1 MSRRDLWREL
11 YERFDPESP
20 ATMKW
25 RAPRPHSPAKKIL
38 ETLDRP
44 FGTPRILLMGTVGT
58 GKTTE
63 LLRIA
68 EEREQRELVVF
79 LDLERHFTQVLK
91 DPNALHRIQAWE
103 VCFLAGLALVFRFK
117 ERLGIELEPE
127 IVNQLGEA
135 WQRLAEATKTP
146 NPQVDLGSFAK
157 EALSLGATLAT
168 TGAALGL
175 ESLSAA
181 WRLKTYKTA
190 AASILSW
197 NLPLGRSEKSLPDQ
211 DRQVQELLGAV
222 NLLLGEVQQKH
233 RKVLLVIDGLDRI
246 RDLPRAKALFVESQ
260 LISHLGCPLIVSGPL
275 ALRHDAA
282 MVGVRGFR
290 VDALVNEPVLDH
302 DDPSRPGPGV
312 DFFRE
317 LYAQRVKD
325 LGNEAFGLVSP
336 SLLGE
341 LAYRSGGRARDF
353 VRFIR
358 SLAEV
363 AWDQDASAATPELVK
378 EVLDE
383 WRRRFETGISSVH
396 IQLLEMVMRDPE
408 HRLPLNELAHEL
420 LDYQQL
426 LPYPNDSEWYYPHPL
441 LTMHLLTG
449 RIPVFGP
456 ATTRPVARKLDV
468 YISRI
473 EIEDIRSLQS
483 LQWDMPPAPGW
494 HVLIGDNGAGKSSA
508 LRAMAAALLGDG
520 RRYENGSATAEVSSD
535 SALALRIDF
544 STWLR
549 PKRSSGTVAL
559 TALGTEKD
567 GKQIRQE
574 HRLQVGAQGPLWTH
588 SPHTSEFFSAGFGP
602 FRRFSGGDADYE
614 RQFSSLPR
622 VNRHLS
628 LFDERVSLTE
638 ALRWLKDLQFM
649 ALVNSFSAEFLERVR
664 TFINQDGFLPNGVKL
679 RDITPDSVRFE
690 DANGS
695 ATSIE
700 ELSDGYRS
708 ILSLTLELIR
718 QLSAHYGPD
727 LVFDKNAW
735 AVDAPGIVL
744 IDEADAHLH
753 PTWQR
758 EIGLRLK
765 KLFPRLQ
772 FIVTT
777 HSPLVC
783 QAADTVFRLPRPGTE
798 EQGRLVEG
806 IELERLK
813 YGNVLDAYGTG
824 VFGRIT
830 RSEAGQQLLE
840 RLAELNRKELEQG
853 LSEEEE
859 QEQERLRTIFPTGR
873 AERESLV

>member
-25 RAPRPHSPAKKIL
+25 RAPRPHSPAKKIV

-79 LDLERHFTQVLK
+79 LDLERHFTHVVK
-91 DPNALHRIQAWE
+91 DPNALYRIQAWE
-103 VCFLAGLALVFRFK
+103 VCFLAGLALVFRLK
-117 ERLGIELEPE
+117 ERLGIELDPGM
-127 IVNQLGEA
+127 VKQLGED
-135 WQRLAEATKTP
+135 WQRLAEATRTP
-146 NPQVDLGSFAK
+146 NPQLDLGSFAK
-157 EALSLGATLAT
+157 EALDLGATLAT
-168 TGAALGL
+168 TGALGL
-175 ESLSAA
+175 ETSGAFKGARSAA
-181 WRLKTYKTA
+181 A
-190 AASILSW
+190 AIRSW
-197 NLPLGRSEKSLPDQ
+197 NLPLGRSEKPLPDQ
-211 DRQVQELLGAV
+211 DRQVQDLLGAV
-222 NLLLGEVQQKH
+222 NLLLGEVQQKY

-246 RDLPRAKALFVESQ
+246 RDLPRARELFVESQ

-290 VDALVNEPVLDH
+290 VDTLVNEPVLDH

-312 DFFRE
+312 SFFHE
-317 LYAQRVKD
+317 LYAQRVKE

-358 SLAEV
+358 SLAEL

-383 WRRRFETGISSVH
+383 WRRRFETGISSGH
-396 IQLLEMVMRDPE
+396 IQLLMMVMRDPE

-441 LTMHLLTG
+441 LTIRLLTG
-449 RIPVFGP
+449 RTPVFDPTATKP
-456 ATTRPVARKLDV
+456 AARKLDV
-468 YISRI
+468 YISHI

-483 LQWDMPPAPGW
+483 LQWDMPSAPGW
-494 HVLIGDNGAGKSSA
+494 NVLIGDNGAGKSSA

-520 RRYENGSATAEVSSD
+520 RRSENGSTTAEVSSD

-544 STWLR
+544 STWLQ
-549 PKRSSGTVAL
+549 PKRSNGTVAL
-559 TALGTEKD
+559 IALGAEKD
-567 GKQIRQE
+567 GKQVRQE
-574 HRLQVGAQGPLWTH
+574 YRLQIGAQGPLWTH
-588 SPHTSEFFSAGFGP
+588 SPHSGELFSAGFGP

-622 VNRHLS
+622 VTRYLS

-649 ALVNSFSAEFLERVR
+649 ALVNSFRAEFLERVR

-679 RDITPDSVRFE
+679 RDITPEAVRFE
-690 DANGS
+690 DATGS
-695 ATSIE
+695 TTSIE

-718 QLSAHYGPD
+718 QLSTHYGSD
-727 LVFDKNAW
+727 LIFDKNAW
-735 AVDAPGIVL
+735 AVDAPGVVL

-765 KLFPRLQ
+765 KLFPRIQ

-783 QAADTVFRLPRPGTE
+783 QAADSVFRLPRPGTE
-798 EQGRLVEG
+798 EQGRILEG

-830 RSEAGQQLLE
+830 RSEEGKQLLE
-840 RLAELNRKELEQG
+840 RLTELNRKELEQG
-853 LSEEEE
+853 LSEKEE
-859 QEQERLRTIFPTGR
+859 QEQERLRAIFPTGK
-873 AERESLV
+873 ADRESLA

>member
-68 EEREQRELVVF
+68 EEREERELVVF
-79 LDLERHFTQVLK
+79 LDLERHFTQVVK

-117 ERLGIELEPE
+117 ERLGTELDPE
-127 IVNQLGEA
+127 MVNQLGEA
-135 WQRLAEATKTP
+135 WLRLAETTKTP
-146 NPQVDLGSFAK
+146 IPQHESDSFAK
-157 EALSLGATLAT
+157 EALNL
-168 TGAALGL
+168 GAALSMGAL
-175 ESLSAA
+175 GVGAA
-181 WRLKTYKTA
+181 WGLKA
-190 AASILSW
+190 ARTLMGSMRSW
-197 NLPLGRSEKSLPDQ
+197 TWDLPMGRSEKLLPDQ
-211 DRQVQELLGAV
+211 DRQVQDLLGAV

-233 RKVLLVIDGLDRI
+233 RKVLLIVDGLDRI
-246 RDLPRAKALFVESQ
+246 RDQPRARELFIHSQ
-260 LISHLGCPLIVSGPL
+260 LISHLSCPLIVACPL
-275 ALRHDAA
+275 ALRQDVVTA
-282 MVGVRGFR
+282 GVRGFR
-290 VDALVNEPVLDH
+290 VDTLVNEPVLDH

-312 DFFRE
+312 SFFHE
-317 LYAQRVKD
+317 LYAQRVRD
-325 LGNEAFGLVSP
+325 LGNEASDLVSP
-336 SLLGE
+336 NLLGE

-358 SLAEV
+358 SLTEV
-363 AWDQDASAATPELVK
+363 AWDQDVSEATPELVK

-383 WRRRFETGISSVH
+383 WRLRLETGLHAEH
-396 IQLLEMVMRDPE
+396 IQLLMMVMRDPE
-408 HRLPLNELAHEL
+408 HRLPLNELGHEL

-449 RIPVFGP
+449 RTPVFDP
-456 ATTRPVARKLDV
+456 TATRPAARKLDV
-468 YISRI
+468 YISHI

-483 LQWDMPPAPGW
+483 LQWDMPSAPGW
-494 HVLIGDNGAGKSSA
+494 NVLIGDNGAGKSSA
-508 LRAMAAALLGDG
+508 LRAIAAALLGDG
-520 RRYENGSATAEVSSD
+520 RRYENGSATAEVSSSD

-559 TALGTEKD
+559 ITLGAEKD
-567 GKQIRQE
+567 GKQVRQE
-574 HRLQVGAQGPLWTH
+574 YRLQIGAQGPLWTH
-588 SPHTSEFFSAGFGP
+588 SPHSGELFSAGFGP

-622 VNRHLS
+622 VTRYLS
-628 LFDERVSLTE
+628 LFNERVSLTE

-649 ALVNSFSAEFLERVR
+649 ALVNSFRAEFLERVR

-679 RDITPDSVRFE
+679 RDITPEAVHFE

-718 QLSAHYGPD
+718 QLSTHYGPD
-727 LVFDKNAW
+727 LIFDKNAW
-735 AVDAPGIVL
+735 AVDAPGVVL

-798 EQGRLVEG
+798 EQGRILEG

-830 RSEAGQQLLE
+830 RSEEGKRLLE
-840 RLAELNRKELEQG
+840 QLAELNRKELEQG
-853 LSEEEE
+853 LSEQEE
-859 QEQERLRTIFPTGR
+859 QEQERLRAIFPTGKTD
-873 AERESLV
+873 RESLA